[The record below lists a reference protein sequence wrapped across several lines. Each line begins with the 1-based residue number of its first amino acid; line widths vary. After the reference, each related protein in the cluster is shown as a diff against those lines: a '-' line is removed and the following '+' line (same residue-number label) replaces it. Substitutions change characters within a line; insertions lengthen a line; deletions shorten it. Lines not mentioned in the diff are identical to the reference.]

1 MVRVLI
7 CDDQVVV
14 CEGLKAILSTI
25 DGIEVVGIAND
36 GAQAIDLTSQL
47 QPDVVLMDLKMPIIN
62 GIQATRTIRAQFPK
76 IRVLVLTTYDFDEWV
91 FDAIRSGASG
101 YLLKDSPR
109 ELLVAAIQGTADGK
123 SYIDPSVAG
132 KLLDQIS
139 RGTASPDPALAGL
152 LSERERDVLRLLA
165 RGFSNPDI
173 AQRLYLSEGTVRNYV
188 SAIFSKLGVSDRTQ
202 AAVLALRAGPR
213 PPPRHAYSLTFSSGY
228 EMVPVKYGWHVLRR
242 REQPPSAL
250 R

>member
-202 AAVLALRAGPR
+202 AAVLALRAGL
-213 PPPRHAYSLTFSSGY
+213 ADLN
-228 EMVPVKYGWHVLRR
+228 E
-242 REQPPSAL
+242 
-250 R
+250 